1 MSLVAFL
8 GDSRGKR
15 WDDGLKCYEQIIS
28 DHELGPDTVNLHQGG
43 SASGRERFYT
53 VTPYGGPA
61 FDLETQGLLEQV
73 GGLVSY
79 HSRGEVDTVVINST
93 GNDQLIIAEMYP
105 VDSEAEQ
112 ATIDAQQW
120 VKDKRA
126 EYFSANPNAD
136 QVQFAYE
143 FGWNGYS
150 KHKLAEAIRTLKHHL
165 SCEVIVIGPLGW
177 EGSPLAELKGCG
189 NAQTTRV
196 IYTHNMQHLCQQE
209 GARFLDVSDIQG
221 PWKANEGNTAIHIGQ
236 EGHDEIARR
245 LLNRDWA

>member
-1 MSLVAFL
+1 MSSVAFL

-15 WDDGLKCYEQIIS
+15 WDDGLKCYEQIIAE
-28 DHELGPDTVNLHQGG
+28 HELGPDTINLHQGG
-43 SASGRERFYT
+43 SASGRERLYT
-53 VTPYGGPA
+53 VTPYGGQE
-61 FDLETQGLLEQV
+61 FDLHTLGLLDQIDTLIAMDV
-73 GGLVSY
+73 KP
-79 HSRGEVDTVVINST
+79 DTVVINST
-93 GNDQLIIAEMYP
+93 GNDQLIIAAMYP

-126 EYFSANPNAD
+126 EYFAANPDAD

-143 FGWNGYS
+143 FGWQGYS
-150 KHKLAEAIRTLKHHL
+150 KHKLAEAIRTLKHYL
-165 SCEVIVIGPLGW
+165 GCEVIVIGPLGW
-177 EGSPLAELKGCG
+177 EGSPLAQLKGYG

-245 LLNRDWA
+245 LLNREWV

>member
-1 MSLVAFL
+1 MSLVAFV

-15 WDDGLKCYEQIIS
+15 WDDGLKCYEQIIAE
-28 DHELGPDTVNLHQGG
+28 HELGPDTINLHAGG
-43 SASGRERFYT
+43 SSSGRERFYRVIPNSGPSFDLDT
-53 VTPYGGPA
+53 PGLLDQIDTLIAMDVTP
-61 FDLETQGLLEQV
+61 
-73 GGLVSY
+73 
-79 HSRGEVDTVVINST
+79 DTVVINST
-93 GNDQLIIAEMYP
+93 GNDQLIIAAMYP

-120 VKDKRA
+120 VKDKRV

-136 QVQFAYE
+136 QIQFAYE

-150 KHKLAEAIRTLKHHL
+150 KHKLAEAIRTLKYHL

-177 EGSPLAELKGCG
+177 EGSPLAELKGYG

-196 IYTHNMQHLCQQE
+196 IYTHNMLKLCQQE
-209 GARFLDVSDIQG
+209 DARFLNVSSIQG

-245 LLNRDWA
+245 LLNREWV